1 MWVGLYKKGTGR
13 PSITWPEAVDEALC
27 FGWIDS
33 VRISLDDESYTNR
46 FTPRKASSTWS
57 DVNVARAQQ
66 LLGEGRMRPAGSRA
80 FAERREARTAVYAYE
95 QRDNPQF
102 DAAQDGLF
110 RADAAAWAWFQQQAP
125 SYRKA
130 ATWWVISAKQD
141 ATRHN
146 RLARLIADSGE
157 GRRVPPLRRPQRRQ

>member
-1 MWVGLYKKGTGR
+1 MG
-13 PSITWPEAVDEALC
+13 
-27 FGWIDS
+27 
-33 VRISLDDESYTNR
+33 
-46 FTPRKASSTWS
+46 
-57 DVNVARAQQ
+57 
-66 LLGEGRMRPAGSRA
+66 PAGSRA